1 MPGAT
6 PVFAIPY
13 PCAGENIDCTVFE
26 SFTDAIQSAVDSVR
40 VVESQ
45 ALNRPSARATATAPQ
60 AGFVANTPAN
70 LVFQVETYDND
81 NMIDLA
87 VDNTAITIQ
96 TAGWY
101 VFAASCNNTVQ
112 ATITSDAL
120 ALSQNGTVV
129 YRRKYSQAAANAQA
143 PGLQVVGLFN
153 CAAADVIRAVFL
165 YTGGATVPTVTAATL
180 HGYLVS
186 QA

>member
-13 PCAGENIDCTVFE
+13 PCAGENIDCTVFAD
-26 SFTDAIQSAVDSVR
+26 FTQAIQDAIDSVR
-40 VVESQ
+40 VVEAQ
-45 ALNRPSARATATAPQ
+45 ALNRPAARATATSPQ
-60 AGFVANTPAN
+60 LGFVANTPAN

-81 NMIDLA
+81 GMVNLG
-87 VDNTAITIQ
+87 VDNAAITIQ

-101 VFAASCNNTVQ
+101 LFAASCNNTVQ

-120 ALSQNGTVV
+120 ALSQNGTIV
-129 YRRKYSQAAANAQA
+129 YRRKYSQAPTNAQA
-143 PGLQVVGLFN
+143 PGLQVAGLFN
-153 CAAADVIRAVFL
+153 CNAADVIRAVFL
-165 YTGGATVPTVTAATL
+165 YTGGATAPTVTAATL